1 MRRICLRMSHVAR
14 PHKRRAR
21 MTPPAMA
28 PLRAELLVPPTG
40 VLLPGVLLPGV
51 LVVFDGLRPNGQKSP
66 PLGGSTQVRAFP
78 SPILTKFDEIDI
90 DDVVLA
96 WVMNAA
102 GLGTLSD
109 SEQFGPRAPMNDQL
123 PKKLFPC
130 TVKFVAEVIA
140 IP

>member
-1 MRRICLRMSHVAR
+1 
-14 PHKRRAR
+14 

-28 PLRAELLVPPTG
+28 PLRAASLIEPGALPVVP
-40 VLLPGVLLPGV
+40 
-51 LVVFDGLRPNGQKSP
+51 VVFDGLRPNGQKSP
-66 PLGGSTQVRAFP
+66 PLGGSTQVRPSP

-96 WVMNAA
+96 WITNGA
-102 GLGTLSD
+102 GSGTESD
-109 SEQFGPRAPMNDQL
+109 AEQFGPRAPMNDEL

-130 TVKFVAEVIA
+130 TVKFVAEVMA